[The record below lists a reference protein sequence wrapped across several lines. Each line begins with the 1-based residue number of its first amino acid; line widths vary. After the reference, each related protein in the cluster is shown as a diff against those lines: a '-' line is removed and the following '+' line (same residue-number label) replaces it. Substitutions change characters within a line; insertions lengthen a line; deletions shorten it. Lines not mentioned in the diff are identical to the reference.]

1 MYYGFGGLLLLVLL
15 IVHGSVVLAV
25 DESATRTFARAS
37 AAMRW
42 QARRSAVPAAR

>member
-1 MYYGFGGLLLLVLL
+1 
-15 IVHGSVVLAV
+15 VLAV

-42 QARRSAVPAAR
+42 QARRAASAN